1 MEPRHEPGTFPAG
14 DVRVV
19 NQQPPNLPA
28 RPAVPHEAAYPG
40 DVPIRPEG
48 TATRP
53 RVAPKRL
60 RLSRMDM
67 EELHRKGES
76 VMIHHPGG
84 DSVIYT
90 PQMGL
95 PDDAG
100 LYADDPH
107 AQAAALDEIERQ
119 EAALAAQKSAI
130 LRRRQMA
137 PRAPYP
143 PDRHGPAQVAPG
155 FAEGRR
161 EDDRSRAS
169 RRVVPPDPPTPTPGR
184 PPQPAPSNLTN
195 SPRSPRRR
203 PPSPRRRPQARGDGP
218 APGGGPGARGGA
230 EPGGEEGPAEGEVM
244 GATDGGPGVLLG
256 CGRGGALRGGL

>member
-40 DVPIRPEG
+40 DVPMRPEG

-130 LRRRQMA
+130 VRRQQMA

-161 EDDRSRAS
+161 GGEL
-169 RRVVPPDPPTPTPGR
+169 PPDPPTPTPGR
-184 PPQPAPSNLTN
+184 PSQPAPSNPTN
-195 SPRSPRRR
+195 SP
-203 PPSPRRRPQARGDGP
+203 P
-218 APGGGPGARGGA
+218 APKPAETAPPPVAAPEPAA
-230 EPGGEEGPAEGEVM
+230 EPNPAEKKDRPKGK
-244 GATDGGPGVLLG
+244 
-256 CGRGGALRGGL
+256 